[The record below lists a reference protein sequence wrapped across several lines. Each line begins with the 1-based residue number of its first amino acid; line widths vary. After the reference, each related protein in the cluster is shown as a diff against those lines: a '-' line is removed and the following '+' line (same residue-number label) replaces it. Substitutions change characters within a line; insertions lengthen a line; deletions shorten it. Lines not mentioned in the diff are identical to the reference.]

1 MTTENAI
8 ETTDQMMDTEDQ
20 AMESTD
26 QSAELAERLAEL
38 TDKDAAAEAGRLLG
52 EHSEQTIF
60 KMVGEDLD
68 SMQQQDGEVVGMGR
82 VTTLVFRGGQWLNEH
97 GRVEQGGAVLRGAV
111 LACVE
116 RISEDSD
123 ADTKRWNAVGDR
135 LVEAVAQLDGRT
147 VIDAAFHILA
157 ELRASGTVAR
167 GFESF
172 LPLAVEAMGAVCAVE
187 LTAGTAEAASVVR
200 TGEGLRAY
208 WIDAA
213 CECRWEA
220 TAAVRISTVLGEACG
235 AQTEVV
241 ARRVQQQLRHVA
253 AADQA
258 ALAGQLLRLA
268 RGSAAQQREI
278 ASGVLRFFDGLADEG
293 AAGAAQQ
300 QVAAAVRRDAGLG
313 DALVAHGRTLA
324 ADAGEFTLGS
334 LLALA
339 RVPRFGEALGLVRAH
354 VARIADDEQRLT
366 EARWVC
372 AHLAVGRGVATQL
385 AAIVQRAARGWEQA
399 AQALVQAAVAALA
412 DARQPAAQRVA
423 RDTLRAAFAQHAFVR
438 GEIVTQIAGRAATD
452 TDADTDSEPF
462 LALLDLLASDDAEA
476 LRPHAARLVDALET
490 AGAPAAGR
498 VAAAAAAAGGV
509 RAPLLLVLRKRLFA
523 QAVESRL
530 AALAGLAAVARAAAT
545 ALAAG
550 DSSARAGLL
559 EAAGLLRRGMTQQA
573 EVRAAAYG
581 HVAQLLQLPGAPRAL
596 GAAVGG
602 VLRAE
607 LARVLPPGG
616 AMGTALERCLLPGSD
631 RVAVPLPAMLRCVSQ
646 LVAEGCAEPHLAT
659 RWADVRAQ
667 LARLQPDDVAPDAPD
682 SRRQSALRLAAKCAG
697 TAAEHALDAADA
709 EQAAALLA
717 AFDRLRVADE
727 VLQMGLECAVNAL
740 TLALP
745 DMARLQSGHA
755 LGTAGFAA
763 AVQAAAPWATDATAV
778 RHLLGAAIA
787 RVSAGGAAPA
797 AVLRLAYVV
806 ISGAIAHMADSD
818 PPALLARPARGRG
831 VAQLC
836 ADALAACTAAL
847 SPERQPLLPVA
858 ALRPY
863 PALFSE
869 PPELPSEPP
878 AESAT
883 CAAELLNVLRRAAD
897 ALLAR
902 RPSGTREATSLLAAA
917 RDVAAAALTS
927 GVSAAEDV
935 RRSADVVAAWAS
947 TLPAA
952 DVPPDSGLLR
962 NAVALAAACQPLL
975 PPAIAPAPPLSAL
988 RPPPPPSPDADRSE
1002 FAPMRRVALTL
1013 CRAARQLPGALSD
1026 DEDSHS
1032 DEDDAASLRALTPR
1046 TVPAVA
1052 AAIAVWL
1059 RHELRQ
1065 AEWAATQLRRLV
1077 PPELELRGP
1086 DEDLLSSI
1094 GLERR
1099 ICVRLAALAELV
1111 LMPLLGCTQ
1120 LPPAASD
1127 HVLRAVLDLHRA
1139 LAGLTRAK
1147 LAFTALPVTEA
1158 FTQLLSLVCSRLNT
1172 HVYAVL
1178 VDKYGC
1184 LPQQHAL
1191 PSQPKSAAKG
1201 KNAAGK
1207 KAAKSS
1213 RSARSRVMRN
1223 SSIVSSL
1230 VYQIELTEKYVV
1242 QLGAKL
1248 KTPLAHYLKRSTAR
1262 DFRIEVAAVPE
1273 QFSYEEEEAELE
1285 PALQNAGDTS
1295 DAGEAADDVLV
1306 SEDAADPDDSGIG
1319 HLDLPDPDESDNNNI
1334 SDEDEE
1340 SPASK
1345 RLRQL

>member
-1 MTTENAI
+1 
-8 ETTDQMMDTEDQ
+8 MDTTDQ
-20 AMESTD
+20 AMEIAD
-26 QSAELAERLAEL
+26 QTTELAEQL
-38 TDKDAAAEAGRLLG
+38 TGLKDKDAIAEAGRLLG

-60 KMVGEDLD
+60 KVVEGDLD
-68 SMQQQDGEVVGMGR
+68 DMQQQGGDVVGVGR
-82 VTTLVFRGGQWLNEH
+82 VTMLVFRGGQWLNEH
-97 GRVEQGGAVLRGAV
+97 GRVEQGGVTLRGAV

-116 RISEDSD
+116 RICEDSD

-147 VIDAAFHILA
+147 VIDAVFHILA

-172 LPLAVEAMGAVCAVE
+172 LPLAVEAMGAVGAVE
-187 LTAGTAEAASVVR
+187 LTAGTAEETSVVR
-200 TGEGLRAY
+200 TGDGLRAY
-208 WIDAA
+208 WIEAA

-235 AQTEVV
+235 TQTGVV
-241 ARRVQQQLRHVA
+241 AQRVQQQLRQA
-253 AADQA
+253 AGTDQA

-268 RGSAAQQREI
+268 RGGAAHQREI
-278 ASGVLRFFDGLADEG
+278 ASGVLRFFDGLADED
-293 AAGAAQQ
+293 AAAAAQQ
-300 QVAAAVRRDAGLG
+300 QVTAAVRRDAGLG
-313 DALVAHGRTLA
+313 DALVAHGRALA

-354 VARIADDEQRLT
+354 VARAADDERQLVA
-366 EARWVC
+366 ARWVC
-372 AHLAVGRGVATQL
+372 AHLPAERGVATQL
-385 AAIVQRAARGWEQA
+385 AAIVRRAARGWEQA
-399 AQALVQAAVAALA
+399 AQALVQAAVTALA
-412 DARQPAAQRVA
+412 DARQPPAQRVA
-423 RDTLRAAFAQHAFVR
+423 RDTLRTAFAQHAFVR
-438 GEIVTQIAGRAATD
+438 GEIIMQISGRAATD
-452 TDADTDSEPF
+452 TDTESEAEPF
-462 LALLDLLASDDAEA
+462 LELLALLVEDDAEA

-498 VAAAAAAAGGV
+498 VAAAAAAAGSV

-545 ALAAG
+545 ALAGG
-550 DSSARAGLL
+550 DSGARAGLL

-631 RVAVPLPAMLRCVSQ
+631 RVAVPLPAMLCCVSR
-646 LVAEGCAEPHLAT
+646 LVAAGGAEPQLAT
-659 RWADVRAQ
+659 RWAEVRAQ
-667 LARLQPDDVAPDAPD
+667 LARLQPDDIASDAPD
-682 SRRQSALRLAAKCAG
+682 PRRQAALRLAAECAD
-697 TAAEHALDAADA
+697 TAAEHALAAGEA

-717 AFDRLRVADE
+717 AFGRLRIADD
-727 VLQMGLECAVNAL
+727 VLQMGLECAVDAL

-745 DMARLQSGHA
+745 DMARLRPGHA
-755 LGTAGFAA
+755 LGTTGFAD

-778 RHLLGAAIA
+778 RHLLGAAVA
-787 RVSAGGAAPA
+787 RVATGGATPT

-806 ISGAIAHMADSD
+806 VSGAIKRMADAD
-818 PPALLARPARGRG
+818 LPPLLERPARGRG
-831 VAQLC
+831 VAQLS

-847 SPERQPLLPVA
+847 SPELLPLLPVA
-858 ALRPY
+858 ALRPC
-863 PALFSE
+863 PPLFAES
-869 PPELPSEPP
+869 PELPSEPQID
-878 AESAT
+878 SAT
-883 CAAELLNVLRRAAD
+883 CAAELLAVLRRAAD

-902 RPSGTREATSLLAAA
+902 RPSGTREAASLLAAA
-917 RDVAAAALTS
+917 RDVAATLTDNVFAVE
-927 GVSAAEDV
+927 GV
-935 RRSADVVAAWAS
+935 RQSADVVAAWAS

-952 DVPPDSGLLR
+952 DVPPDAGLLR
-962 NAVALAAACQPLL
+962 NAIALTTACQPLL
-975 PPAIAPAPPLSAL
+975 PPAVTPAPPLSAL
-988 RPPPPPSPDADRSE
+988 RPPPPPSANADHCE
-1002 FAPMRRVALTL
+1002 FAPMRRVALVL
-1013 CRAARQLPGALSD
+1013 CRAARLLPGALSD

-1032 DEDDAASLRALTPR
+1032 EDDDATSLRALTQR

-1059 RHELRQ
+1059 RYELRQ

-1099 ICVRLAALAELV
+1099 VCARLAALAELII
-1111 LMPLLGCTQ
+1111 LPLLACTQ

-1139 LAGLTRAK
+1139 LAGLTRVK
-1147 LAFTALPVTEA
+1147 LAFAALPVTEA
-1158 FTQLLSLVCSRLNT
+1158 FTQLLSLVCACLNT
-1172 HVYAVL
+1172 HIYAVL

-1191 PSQPKSAAKG
+1191 LSQPKSAAKG
-1201 KNAAGK
+1201 KNVAGK

-1213 RSARSRVMRN
+1213 RSRVMRN

-1273 QFSYEEEEAELE
+1273 QLPYEDDVAELE
-1285 PALQNAGDTS
+1285 PVLQNPGDSS
-1295 DAGEAADDVLV
+1295 DTGEAADDVLV

-1319 HLDLPDPDESDNNNI
+1319 HLDLPDPGDSDTNLNI
-1334 SDEDEE
+1334 SGEDDE

-1345 RLRQL
+1345 RQRQL